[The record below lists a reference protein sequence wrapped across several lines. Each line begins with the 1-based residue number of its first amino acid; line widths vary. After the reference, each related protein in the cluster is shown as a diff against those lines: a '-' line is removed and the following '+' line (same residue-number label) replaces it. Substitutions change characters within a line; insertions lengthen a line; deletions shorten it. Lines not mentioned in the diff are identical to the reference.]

1 MRIFN
6 SSNVLSKL
14 FRKLILVV
22 LISGLFMAP
31 GVKAAILEDLT
42 YKLSETIQLHF
53 KLIKNENNPEGTIEV
68 SLSNQSGKVL
78 IFQEKI
84 ENVMTPIFSLPMPI
98 EQKTHIKN
106 NTYFNH
112 TELNDF
118 LKEQG
123 LFAFRI
129 SKNQADSELIVIPV
143 YENIKEIGE
152 KKPLSLFKITD
163 SAKYRKFKYTRYFL
177 RLVRPA
183 ELIEKNISVS
193 PYLLFS
199 AIDHNIPSVDLSS
212 KSSRTT
218 DYQHKGISLYS
229 PEGSNSKGIVV
240 SEDFFPFDQIGKYQV
255 ATSYSKANSEL
266 LLKISEP
273 HGSYQKW
280 TVSAKSEWLQNEKM
294 NFKLHD
300 GDKLEWFSLI
310 RGSVEPDFTNSN
322 FANKTDSFA
331 MKKMSSVA
339 WTNLNNDSLTKQTV
353 TVQPASKSS
362 AKSAVKTS
370 SDEVILD
377 NYLQR
382 PTGIAGINEYL
393 QLLEKT
399 VNSMVSGQP
408 EAVSVLKNIEL
419 NDIRSD
425 SNRSKPEVAWLAGLP
440 GTGKDTLVEAY
451 VITKQKLL
459 RPNDKADPENHIFRL
474 PKLKEEKDIW
484 SLTGS
489 GTGYKGSDSLSPL
502 VRWLVLHSGGKYIIK
517 DGADENTGSNKKP
530 APEVHLNPEWR
541 PGQVLD
547 GYYGPDEAVLFANE
561 LHDWSKEM
569 INKFLKEA
577 LEKGFFNIGNP
588 GNGLAQI
595 KVPVN
600 IFIAS
605 NHGIGKIAARDA
617 EGKRVGAPLS
627 YDSLMERWK
636 NSVENVDDLLT
647 EISSTT
653 PGNKEGGCSEEIL
666 SRIPK
671 SRFILLRPL
680 SKKALELIAKMKL
693 NKKVKMY
700 SQDKTNGFPKINFK
714 FDSSVL
720 DFLSSYDQIAEEGAR
735 KLDDKIDTLIDKTLL
750 EAIMSGQIKHEAKK
764 NLEVGIVK
772 NQDGTY
778 SLLVDKTNLIIKGTI
793 KEKASQAISDS
804 KIDSLNDL
812 ENKLNA
818 RVKGVSHIIKELVR
832 DVRRSEN
839 SFKSNVLELNT
850 KVADVY
856 MFLGSSSTGKTELAV
871 SLHQELYKDSSKPLV
886 IDFGQVRTIEDLK
899 SRILGGRSLD
909 SNKSVPS
916 DFMQEYDRRNGDM
929 VVVFDEI
936 ANANPEVLKALYD
949 LLREPIVNTFSDK
962 KPRPMGRV
970 KIVMTGNAGE
980 EWYQG
985 IPRDIPEI
993 QQYEAA
999 RKIYESSKDND
1010 GFKRGFLMKKFSEA
1024 FLNRV
1029 TMSRIYF
1036 FGPHTNTTTRE
1047 LIQFKLVKALENF
1060 NKVKDGI
1067 RTWDVRFATQQD
1079 YAQTIEAI
1087 EKFGFKIWE
1096 QGASI
1101 THFIDNQLL
1110 NEIHDELLK
1119 RKIPAGTKVL
1129 IKKVSDKALA
1139 GKEQSSSVNFE
1150 LQIPNQK
1157 ESIMVSVR
1165 GKTLAPAMKQN
1176 RNDFI
1181 LTAFHEAGHAFLS
1194 RALLGDKI
1202 KSAGVSIIP
1211 GVAEIDGEWIRY
1223 EGVASSFQVEKM
1235 SITREALISRIA
1247 VLLGGGVAEALATK
1261 NYKLTAGHQNDLQ
1274 RATKIATGMVI
1285 DYGLSDWQG
1294 IARQEGQSVE
1304 SFLNSLT
1311 SPQRSKVVKA
1321 VDQVL
1326 KEARTLAEKML
1337 SSHFESFIIPLTKH
1351 LVAKGEIKGDVM
1363 NRFFQMKEFE
1373 LLSSYDDVLIKK
1385 GINKFKKLVA
1395 QDSEITSKT
1404 ARRDFEFHDF
1414 MKTEAYGVYD
1424 LDAKLQE
1431 KFNKEVALVDL
1442 SLGKKVIDDSLSFK
1456 ESLKKRSSSAN
1467 FCLKYYK

>member
-1 MRIFN
+1 M
-6 SSNVLSKL
+6 
-14 FRKLILVV
+14 
-22 LISGLFMAP
+22 
-31 GVKAAILEDLT
+31 
-42 YKLSETIQLHF
+42 
-53 KLIKNENNPEGTIEV
+53 
-68 SLSNQSGKVL
+68 
-78 IFQEKI
+78 
-84 ENVMTPIFSLPMPI
+84 
-98 EQKTHIKN
+98 
-106 NTYFNH
+106 
-112 TELNDF
+112 
-118 LKEQG
+118 
-123 LFAFRI
+123 FAFRI
-129 SKNQADSELIVIPV
+129 SKNQADSELVVIPV
-143 YENIKEIGE
+143 YENIRELAE
-152 KKPLSLFKITD
+152 KKRLSLFKITD
-163 SAKYRKFKYTRYFL
+163 SSKHRKYKYTRYFL
-177 RLVRPA
+177 RLVRPT
-183 ELIEKNISVS
+183 ELIEKNVS
-193 PYLLFS
+193 LDPYLLFS
-199 AIDHNIPSVDLSS
+199 AIDHNVPSVDLST
-212 KSSRTT
+212 KISRAT

-229 PEGSNSKGIVV
+229 PEGSSSRGLKL
-240 SEDFFPFDQIGKYQV
+240 SEDFFPFDQIGKYQII
-255 ATSYSKANSEL
+255 TSYSETNSEL

-280 TVSAKSEWLQNEKM
+280 LVSAKSEWHPSEKI
-294 NFKLHD
+294 NFDLHD
-300 GDKLEWFSLI
+300 GDKLEWFSTV
-310 RGSVEPDFTNSN
+310 RGSITPDFTNSN
-322 FANKTDSFA
+322 FANKVDPVA
-331 MKKMSSVA
+331 MKKMSSIA
-339 WTNLNNDSLTKQTV
+339 WTNLNSEGLIKQTV
-353 TVQPASKSS
+353 TVSPISKSVL
-362 AKSAVKTS
+362 AKSSVKTTS
-370 SDEVILD
+370 EEVVLG
-377 NYLQR
+377 NYVQR
-382 PTGIAGINEYL
+382 PQGITEINEYL
-393 QLLEKT
+393 QQLEKI

-408 EAVSVLKNIEL
+408 EGVNLLKNIEL

-451 VITKQKLL
+451 VSTKQKLL
-459 RPNDKADPENHIFRL
+459 RPNDKLDPENHIFRL

-484 SLTGS
+484 GLTGS

-517 DGADENTGSNKKP
+517 DGGEESSAANKKST
-530 APEVHLNPEWR
+530 PEVHLNPEWR
-541 PGQVLD
+541 PGQVLE
-547 GYYGPDEAVLFANE
+547 GFYGPEEAVLFANE

-569 INKFLKEA
+569 INKFLKES

-617 EGKRVGAPLS
+617 DGKRVGAPLS
-627 YDSLMERWK
+627 YDNLMERWK

-647 EISSTT
+647 EISSAT

-700 SQDKTNGFPKINFK
+700 SLDKTNGFPKLNFK

-735 KLDDKIDTLIDKTLL
+735 KLDDKIDSLIDKTLL

-764 NLEVGIVK
+764 NIEVGIVK

-778 SLLVDKTNLIIKGTI
+778 SLLVDKVNLIIKGTI
-793 KEKASQAISDS
+793 KEKASQSISDS
-804 KIDSLNDL
+804 KIDRLNEL

-818 RVKGVSHIIKELVR
+818 RVKGVPHIIKELVR

-871 SLHQELYKDSSKPLV
+871 SLHQELYKDASKPLV

-899 SRILGGRSLD
+899 SRILGGRSLE
-909 SNKSVPS
+909 SNKPIPS

-949 LLREPIVNTFSDK
+949 VLREPIVNTFSDK
-962 KPRPMGRV
+962 KSRPMGRV
-970 KIVMTGNAGE
+970 KILMTGNAGE

-999 RKIYESSKDND
+999 RKIYEASKDND

-1047 LIQFKLVKALENF
+1047 LIQFKLVKAIENF

-1067 RTWDVRFATQQD
+1067 RTWDVRFASQQD
-1079 YAQTIEAI
+1079 YVQTIEAI

-1101 THFIDNQLL
+1101 THFIDNQVL

-1129 IKKVSDKALA
+1129 IKKANDKVLI
-1139 GKEQSSSVNFE
+1139 GKEQPSIVNFE

-1157 ESIMVSVR
+1157 ESVIVSVR
-1165 GKTLAPAMKQN
+1165 GKTLAPNMKQN

-1223 EGVASSFQVEKM
+1223 EGVASSLQVEKM
-1235 SITREALISRIA
+1235 SITRETLISRIA
-1247 VLLGGGVAEALATK
+1247 VLLGGGVSEALATK
-1261 NYKLTAGHQNDLQ
+1261 SYKLTAGHQNDLQ

-1294 IARQEGQSVE
+1294 VTRQEGQSVE

-1311 SPQRSKVVKA
+1311 STQRRKVEKA
-1321 VDQVL
+1321 VEQVL
-1326 KEARTLAEKML
+1326 REARGLAEKML

-1351 LVAKGEIKGDVM
+1351 LAAKGEIKGDVL

-1373 LLSSYDDVLIKK
+1373 LLSSYDEVLIKK
-1385 GINKFKKLVA
+1385 GINKLKKLIA
-1395 QDSEITSKT
+1395 QDSEITSRT

-1414 MKTEAYGVYD
+1414 MKTEAYHVYD
-1424 LDAKLQE
+1424 LDVKLQD
-1431 KFNKEVALVDL
+1431 KFNKEVSMVDL
-1442 SLGKKVIDDSLSFK
+1442 ALGKKVIDDSLSFK
-1456 ESLKKRSSSAN
+1456 ESLKKRSSSVN